1 MTADF
6 KSSHQPGEAC
16 RVVIAEDDV
25 AMRNF
30 LAEALTR
37 TGHRVTPVSDA
48 GSALDLIDTGACDL
62 LLSDIRMPGIDGVDL
77 ARRARESIPDLPVLF
92 VTGFAGDA
100 WSAPDLMGDRT
111 KVLAKPFYLWDLL
124 RQVAKLLGR

>member
-6 KSSHQPGEAC
+6 ESSHQPGEAC

-37 TGHRVTPVSDA
+37 NGHRVTAVSDA
-48 GSALDLIDTGACDL
+48 GSALDLIGKGACDL
-62 LLSDIRMPGIDGVDL
+62 LLSDIRMPGIDGIAL
-77 ARRARESIPDLPVLF
+77 ARRARASVPGLPVLF

-100 WSAPDLMGDRT
+100 WSAPDLNDP
-111 KVLAKPFYLWDLL
+111 KVQVLAKPFHLWDLL
-124 RQVAKLLGR
+124 RRVGKLLTR